1 MKIEKST
8 GFLLLG
14 SLSILGWALFYYF
27 VLDRPLSESQLGL
40 WGVIK
45 SNSEIAAISDNYNVA
60 KIFFSLML
68 IGFTAM
74 VLGWRSVAASL
85 GGGGARTELARFLL
99 LPGLV
104 LGITSG
110 ALALGSGSDSSQGAM
125 ILHNSADAL
134 DVIGSMFIFIALCII
149 GVDIFLET
157 QYQTTEN
164 KSLIQV
170 VSGILVV
177 GSVIGVV
184 MYVVSP
190 DSAILNVAYLALL
203 VSSLGIYSKTS

>member
-27 VLDRPLSESQLGL
+27 VLERPLSQSQLGL
-40 WGVIK
+40 SGVT
-45 SNSEIAAISDNYNVA
+45 NSEFEIVAISDNYNVT

-74 VLGWRSVAASL
+74 VLGWRSVATSL

-104 LGITSG
+104 LGIASG
-110 ALALGSGSDSSQGAM
+110 ALTLGAASSSSFM
-125 ILHNSADAL
+125 PLHNAANAL

-149 GVDIFLET
+149 GIDIFLET

-184 MYVVSP
+184 MYAVSP